1 MKMFSKMLRDEW
13 VKLLAFLVFMAA
25 VSVVQ
30 TVFWPTFKKLLPT
43 LMEVVPKQLEWL
55 IGAMQREGFVYF
67 TITQQ
72 FMKNVGMFGSAL
84 AIILG
89 ASAVAKE
96 VEAGTMELLLAQP
109 ISRMRVL
116 AEKYFFNLGVL
127 ALPVLFS
134 TALVYPSALFIGEN
148 ISPEALLVAGVYSL
162 SLVAVIYSFTFFLGV
177 LIDTQM
183 QVIVGSLALCLV
195 MMILA
200 VFKSTSFLSLYR
212 YMDLDILRPIFI
224 NAHVPLIES
233 FAFAFICAAFFFAA
247 GWRFSKKTI

>member
-55 IGAMQREGFVYF
+55 IAEMQREGFVYF

-116 AEKYFFNLGVL
+116 AEKYLFNLGVL

-148 ISPEALLVAGVYSL
+148 INPEALLVAGVYSL

-183 QVIVGSLALCLV
+183 QVIVGSLALCLL

-212 YMDLDILRPIFI
+212 YMDLDILRPIFM
-224 NAHVPLIES
+224 NASVPLIES
-233 FAFAFICAAFFFAA
+233 FAFASICAAFFFAGA
-247 GWRFSKKTI
+247 WRFSKKTI